1 MHGCEKG
8 KANLEVDET
17 SKSCIDRVF
26 LPVQCSP
33 GTDHIPIAE
42 RKRGTMSDRI
52 NRQWRLAARP
62 NGLIKDSDFEWV
74 EEPVRALSD
83 GEVLARNIYL
93 SLDPANR
100 GWVREGP
107 SYVEPVGVGDVMRG
121 LTIGVVED
129 SNNDR
134 FSPGALVSG
143 TIGWQDYGISD
154 GSDLRVI
161 DPGPLPLTAFLGLF
175 GIVGL
180 TAYFGLLDIGQ
191 PKAGETLVVSG
202 AAGAVGSIVGQIGK
216 IVGCRVVGIAGSD
229 AKCAW
234 LTDDLGFDAAINY
247 KSENVARKLHKHC
260 PDGIDVIFEN
270 VGGEILDAE
279 LVWINNSARV
289 VICGLISGYNATEP
303 VPGPS
308 AFPMVLIRR
317 ARVEGFI
324 VMDYLDRT
332 AEAIEKLSGWYAEG
346 YLKYKVDVYDGLE
359 TAPRNINRL
368 FDGSHDGKLIIK
380 VSDEP

>member
-1 MHGCEKG
+1 M
-8 KANLEVDET
+8 T
-17 SKSCIDRVF
+17 
-26 LPVQCSP
+26 
-33 GTDHIPIAE
+33 
-42 RKRGTMSDRI
+42 DRI

-62 NGLIKDSDFEWV
+62 EGLIKDSDFEWR
-74 EEPVRALSD
+74 EEPVRPLAD
-83 GEVLARNIYL
+83 GEVLVRNIYL
-93 SLDPANR
+93 SLDPSNR
-100 GWVREGP
+100 GWIREGP
-107 SYVEPVGVGDVMRG
+107 SYVEPVGIGDVMRG
-121 LTIGVVED
+121 LTLGVVEE
-129 SNNDR
+129 SRNER
-134 FSPGALVSG
+134 FSPGDLVSG
-143 TIGWQDYGISD
+143 TVGWQDYAISD
-154 GSDLRVI
+154 GSDQRVI

-180 TAYFGLLDIGQ
+180 TAYFGLLDIGK

-216 IVGCRVVGIAGSD
+216 IMGCRVVGIAGSD

-247 KSENVARKLHKHC
+247 KTENVVRTLHKHC

-270 VGGEILDAE
+270 VGGDILDAE
-279 LVWINNSARV
+279 LTWINNYARV
-289 VICGLISGYNATEP
+289 AVCGLISGYNAAEK

-317 ARVEGFI
+317 ARIEGFI

-332 AEAIEKLSGWYAEG
+332 GEAIAKLSEWYAEG
-346 YLKYKVDVYDGLE
+346 RLKYKVDVYDGLE
-359 TAPRNINRL
+359 TAPKNINRL
-368 FDGSHDGKLIIK
+368 FDGSHDGKLIIR

>member
-1 MHGCEKG
+1 M
-8 KANLEVDET
+8 ANPT
-17 SKSCIDRVF
+17 
-26 LPVQCSP
+26 
-33 GTDHIPIAE
+33 
-42 RKRGTMSDRI
+42 

-62 NGLIKDSDFEWV
+62 QGMIKDTDFEWV
-74 EEPVRALSD
+74 EEPVRSLEN
-83 GEVLARNIYL
+83 GEVLVRNIYL

-107 SYVEPVGVGDVMRG
+107 SYVQPVGIGDVMRG
-121 LTIGVVED
+121 LTISVVEA
-129 SNNDR
+129 SRNDR
-134 FSPGALVSG
+134 FSEGDIVSG
-143 TIGWQDYGISD
+143 TAGWQDYGVSD

-161 DPGPLPLTAFLGLF
+161 PPSFLPLTAFLGLF
-175 GIVGL
+175 GMVGL
-180 TAYFGLLDIGQ
+180 TAYFGLLDVGKPQ
-191 PKAGETLVVSG
+191 AGETLVVSG

-234 LTDDLGFDAAINY
+234 LTDELGFDAAVNY
-247 KSENVARKLHKHC
+247 KTESVTRKLHKHC

-279 LVWINNSARV
+279 LMWINNFARV
-289 VICGLISGYNATEP
+289 VICGLISSYNATEP
-303 VPGPS
+303 VPGPYGFRS
-308 AFPMVLIRR
+308 VLVRR
-317 ARVEGFI
+317 ARIQGFI
-324 VMDYLDRT
+324 IFDYMDRA
-332 AEAIEKLSGWYAEG
+332 AEAIQKMSEWYTEG
-346 YLKYKVDVYDGLE
+346 RLKYRVDVYDGLE

>member
-1 MHGCEKG
+1 M
-8 KANLEVDET
+8 T
-17 SKSCIDRVF
+17 
-26 LPVQCSP
+26 
-33 GTDHIPIAE
+33 
-42 RKRGTMSDRI
+42 DRI

-62 NGLIKDSDFEWV
+62 QGLIKETDFQWL
-74 EEPVRALSD
+74 EEPLRSIED
-83 GEVLARNIYL
+83 GEVLVRNIYL

-100 GWVREGP
+100 GWVREGA
-107 SYVEPVGVGDVMRG
+107 SYVEPVEIGDVMRG
-121 LTIGVVED
+121 LTIGVVEM
-129 SNNDR
+129 SRNHR
-134 FSPGALVSG
+134 FSEGDIVAG

-154 GSDLRVI
+154 GAGLRVI
-161 DPGPLPLTAFLGLF
+161 QPGPLPLTAFLGLF
-175 GIVGL
+175 GMVGL
-180 TAYFGLLDIGQ
+180 TAYFGLLDVGQ
-191 PKAGETLVVSG
+191 PQAGETLVVSG

-234 LTDDLGFDAAINY
+234 LTDELGFDAAVNY
-247 KSENVARKLHKHC
+247 KTENVFRKLRKHC

-279 LVWINNSARV
+279 LMWINDFARV

-303 VPGPS
+303 VPGPYS
-308 AFPMVLIRR
+308 FPMVLIRR

-324 VMDYLDRT
+324 AIDYMDRA
-332 AEAIEKLSGWYAEG
+332 AEAVQKMSEWHAEG
-346 YLKYKVDVYDGLE
+346 RLSYRVDVYDGLE

>member
-1 MHGCEKG
+1 M
-8 KANLEVDET
+8 T
-17 SKSCIDRVF
+17 
-26 LPVQCSP
+26 
-33 GTDHIPIAE
+33 
-42 RKRGTMSDRI
+42 DRI

-62 NGLIKDSDFEWV
+62 EGLIKDGDFRWV
-74 EEPVRALSD
+74 EEPVRELSG
-83 GEVLARNIYL
+83 GEVLVRNIYL

-107 SYVEPVGVGDVMRG
+107 SYVEPVEIGDVMRG
-121 LTIGVVED
+121 LSIGVVED
-129 SNNDR
+129 SRNEG
-134 FSPGALVSG
+134 FSAGDVVSAAV
-143 TIGWQDYGISD
+143 GWQDYGISD
-154 GSDLRVI
+154 GNDLRLI
-161 DPGPLPLTAFLGLF
+161 PPGPLPLTAYLGLF
-175 GIVGL
+175 GMVGL
-180 TAYFGLLDIGQ
+180 TAYFGLLEIGQ

-234 LTDDLGFDAAINY
+234 LTDDLGFDAAVNY
-247 KSENVARKLHKHC
+247 KTENVVRKLHRHC

-270 VGGEILDAE
+270 VGGDILDAE
-279 LVWINNSARV
+279 MTWINNHARI
-289 VICGLISGYNATEP
+289 VICGLISGYNASERL
-303 VPGPS
+303 PGPS

-324 VMDYLDRT
+324 VVDYFPRA
-332 AEAIEKLSGWYAEG
+332 AEAIAKLSEWFAEG
-346 YLKYKVDVYDGLE
+346 RLTYKVDVYEGLE

>member
-1 MHGCEKG
+1 M
-8 KANLEVDET
+8 ANPT
-17 SKSCIDRVF
+17 
-26 LPVQCSP
+26 
-33 GTDHIPIAE
+33 
-42 RKRGTMSDRI
+42 

-62 NGLIKDSDFEWV
+62 QGMIKDTDFEWV
-74 EEPVRALSD
+74 EEPVRSLET
-83 GEVLARNIYL
+83 GEVLVRNIYL

-107 SYVEPVGVGDVMRG
+107 SYVEPVGIGDVMRG
-121 LTIGVVED
+121 LTISVVEA
-129 SNNDR
+129 SRNDR
-134 FSPGALVSG
+134 FSEGDIVSG
-143 TIGWQDYGISD
+143 TAGWQDYGISD

-161 DPGPLPLTAFLGLF
+161 PPSPLPLTAFLGLF
-175 GIVGL
+175 GMVGL
-180 TAYFGLLDIGQ
+180 TAYFGLLDVGKPQ
-191 PKAGETLVVSG
+191 AGETLVVSG

-234 LTDDLGFDAAINY
+234 LTDELGFDAAVNY
-247 KSENVARKLHKHC
+247 KTESVTRNLHKHC

-279 LVWINNSARV
+279 LMWINNFARV
-289 VICGLISGYNATEP
+289 VICGLISSYNATEP
-303 VPGPS
+303 VPGPYGFRS
-308 AFPMVLIRR
+308 VLVRR
-317 ARVEGFI
+317 ARIQGFI
-324 VMDYLDRT
+324 IFDYMDR
-332 AEAIEKLSGWYAEG
+332 ASEAIQKMSEWYTEG
-346 YLKYKVDVYDGLE
+346 RLKYRVDVYDGLE

>member
-1 MHGCEKG
+1 M
-8 KANLEVDET
+8 
-17 SKSCIDRVF
+17 R
-26 LPVQCSP
+26 
-33 GTDHIPIAE
+33 E
-42 RKRGTMSDRI
+42 RS

-62 NGLIKDSDFEWV
+62 QGLIKDTDFEWR
-74 EEPVRALSD
+74 EEPVRPLEE
-83 GEVLARNIYL
+83 GEVLVRTIYL

-100 GWVREGP
+100 GWIREGP
-107 SYVEPVGVGDVMRG
+107 SYVEPVEIGEVMRG
-121 LTIGVVED
+121 LTVGVVEA
-129 SNNDR
+129 SRNDR
-134 FSPGALVSG
+134 FTEGDLVSG
-143 TIGWQDYGISD
+143 TNGWQDYAVSD
-154 GSDLRVI
+154 GSDMRAI
-161 DPGPLPLTAFLGLF
+161 PPSPLPLTAHLGLF

-180 TAYFGLLDIGQ
+180 TAYFGLLDVGR
-191 PKAGETLVVSG
+191 PRAGETLVVSG
-202 AAGAVGSIVGQIGK
+202 AAGAVGSIVGQIGR
-216 IVGCRVVGIAGSD
+216 IVGCRVVGIAGTD

-234 LTDDLGFDAAINY
+234 LTGELGFDAAVNY
-247 KSENVARKLHKHC
+247 KTESVARKLHKHC

-279 LVWINNSARV
+279 LMWINNHARV

-324 VMDYLDRT
+324 VMDYLHRA
-332 AEAIEKLSGWYAEG
+332 AEAIEKMSEWYAEG
-346 YLKYKVDVYDGLE
+346 RLKYKVDVYDGLE

>member
-1 MHGCEKG
+1 M
-8 KANLEVDET
+8 
-17 SKSCIDRVF
+17 R
-26 LPVQCSP
+26 
-33 GTDHIPIAE
+33 E
-42 RKRGTMSDRI
+42 RS

-62 NGLIKDSDFEWV
+62 QGLIKDTDFEWR
-74 EEPVRALSD
+74 EEPVRPLEE
-83 GEVLARNIYL
+83 GEVLVRTIYL

-100 GWVREGP
+100 GWIREGP
-107 SYVEPVGVGDVMRG
+107 SYVQPVEIGEVMRG
-121 LTIGVVED
+121 LTVGVVEA
-129 SNNDR
+129 SRNDR
-134 FSPGALVSG
+134 FTEGDLVSG
-143 TIGWQDYGISD
+143 TNGWQDYAVSD
-154 GSDLRVI
+154 GSDLRAI
-161 DPGPLPLTAFLGLF
+161 PPSPLPLTAHLGLF

-180 TAYFGLLDIGQ
+180 TAYFGLLDVGR
-191 PKAGETLVVSG
+191 PEAGETLVVSG

-216 IVGCRVVGIAGSD
+216 IVGCRVVGIAGTD

-234 LTDDLGFDAAINY
+234 LTGELGFDAAVNY
-247 KSENVARKLHKHC
+247 KTESVARKLHKHC

-279 LVWINNSARV
+279 LMWINNHARV

-324 VMDYLDRT
+324 VMDYLHRA
-332 AEAIEKLSGWYAEG
+332 AEAIEKMSEWYAEG
-346 YLKYKVDVYDGLE
+346 RLKYKVDVYDGLE

>member
-1 MHGCEKG
+1 MSE
-8 KANLEVDET
+8 
-17 SKSCIDRVF
+17 RV
-26 LPVQCSP
+26 
-33 GTDHIPIAE
+33 
-42 RKRGTMSDRI
+42 

-62 NGLIKDSDFEWV
+62 EGLIKESDFEWV
-74 EEPVRALSD
+74 EEPLADLEN
-83 GEVLARNIYL
+83 GQVLVRNIYL

-100 GWVREGP
+100 GWVRKGP
-107 SYVEPVGVGDVMRG
+107 SYVEPVEIGDVMRG
-121 LTIGVVED
+121 LTVGVVEG
-129 SNNDR
+129 SRNDR
-134 FSPGALVSG
+134 FAEGDIVSG
-143 TIGWQDYGISD
+143 SIGWQDYGISD
-154 GSDLRVI
+154 GTDLRPI
-161 DPGPLPLTAFLGLF
+161 PPGPLPLTAHLGLF

-180 TAYFGLLDIGQ
+180 TAYFGLLDVGR

-234 LTDDLGFDAAINY
+234 LTDELGLDAAINY
-247 KSENVARKLHKHC
+247 KSENVGRRLHKLC

-279 LVWINNSARV
+279 LRWINNVARV
-289 VICGLISGYNATEP
+289 VICGLISGYNSTEP
-303 VPGPS
+303 VPGPYL
-308 AFPMVLIRR
+308 FPMVLIRR

-324 VMDYLDRT
+324 VMDYLDRA
-332 AEAIEKLSGWYAEG
+332 AEAVQQMGEWHAEG
-346 YLKYKVDVYDGLE
+346 KLQYRVDVYDGLE

>member
-1 MHGCEKG
+1 
-8 KANLEVDET
+8 
-17 SKSCIDRVF
+17 
-26 LPVQCSP
+26 
-33 GTDHIPIAE
+33 
-42 RKRGTMSDRI
+42 MSDRI

-62 NGLIKDSDFEWV
+62 QGLIKDSDFQWV

-83 GEVLARNIYL
+83 GEVLVRNIYL

-121 LTIGVVED
+121 LTIGVVEE
-129 SNNDR
+129 SRNDR
-134 FSPGALVSG
+134 FLPGNVVSG

-154 GSDLRVI
+154 GSDMRVI
-161 DPGPLPLTAFLGLF
+161 HADPLPLTAFLGLF

-180 TAYFGLLDIGQ
+180 TAYVGLLDIGQ
-191 PKAGETLVVSG
+191 PKSGETLVVSG

-216 IVGCRVVGIAGSD
+216 ILGCRVVGIAGTD

-234 LTDDLGFDAAINY
+234 LTEDLGFDAAINY
-247 KSENVARKLHKHC
+247 KTENVARKLHKHC
-260 PDGIDVIFEN
+260 PEGIDVIFEN

-279 LVWINNSARV
+279 LMWINNYARIA
-289 VICGLISGYNATEP
+289 ICGLISGYNATEP

-324 VMDYLDRT
+324 VMDFLDR
-332 AEAIEKLSGWYAEG
+332 APEAIEKLSEWYAEG
-346 YLKYKVDVYDGLE
+346 LLKYKVDVYDGLE

-380 VSDEP
+380 VSEEP

>member
-1 MHGCEKG
+1 MGARERG
-8 KANLEVDET
+8 TILVLFG
-17 SKSCIDRVF
+17 IRVF
-26 LPVQCSP
+26 KGAKGNP
-33 GTDHIPIAE
+33 GTSHIRIAE
-42 RKRGTMSDRI
+42 RERDTMSKRI

-62 NGLIKDSDFEWV
+62 EGLIKDSDFRWV
-74 EEPVRALSD
+74 EEPVRVLSD
-83 GEVLARNIYL
+83 GEVLVRNIYL

-100 GWVREGP
+100 GWVGKGP

-121 LTIGVVED
+121 LTIGVVEE
-129 SNNDR
+129 SRNDR
-134 FSPGALVSG
+134 FSPGDVVSG

-161 DPGPLPLTAFLGLF
+161 DAGPLPLTAFLGLF
-175 GIVGL
+175 GMVGL
-180 TAYFGLLDIGQ
+180 TAYFGLLEIGQ

-216 IVGCRVVGIAGSD
+216 IVGCRVVGIAGTD

-247 KSENVARKLHKHC
+247 KAENVARMLHKHC

-279 LVWINNSARV
+279 LMWINNHARV
-289 VICGLISGYNATEP
+289 VICGLISRYNATEP

-324 VMDYLDRT
+324 VIDYMDRA

-346 YLKYKVDVYDGLE
+346 LLKYKVDVYDGLE

-380 VSDEP
+380 VSEEP

>member
-1 MHGCEKG
+1 M
-8 KANLEVDET
+8 
-17 SKSCIDRVF
+17 R
-26 LPVQCSP
+26 
-33 GTDHIPIAE
+33 E
-42 RKRGTMSDRI
+42 RS

-62 NGLIKDSDFEWV
+62 QGLIKDTDFEWR
-74 EEPVRALSD
+74 EEPVRPLEE
-83 GEVLARNIYL
+83 GEVLVRTIYL

-100 GWVREGP
+100 GWIREGP
-107 SYVEPVGVGDVMRG
+107 SYVEPVEIGEVMRG
-121 LTIGVVED
+121 LTVGVVEA
-129 SNNDR
+129 SRNDR
-134 FSPGALVSG
+134 FTEGDLVSG
-143 TIGWQDYGISD
+143 TNGWQDYAVSD
-154 GSDLRVI
+154 GSDLRAI
-161 DPGPLPLTAFLGLF
+161 PPSPLPLTAHLGLF

-180 TAYFGLLDIGQ
+180 TAYFGLLDVGR

-202 AAGAVGSIVGQIGK
+202 AAGAVGSIVGQIGR
-216 IVGCRVVGIAGSD
+216 IVGCRVVGIAGTD

-234 LTDDLGFDAAINY
+234 LTGELGFDAAVNY
-247 KSENVARKLHKHC
+247 KTESVARKLHKHC

-279 LVWINNSARV
+279 LMWINNHARV

-324 VMDYLDRT
+324 VMDYLHRA
-332 AEAIEKLSGWYAEG
+332 AEAIEKMSEWYAEG
-346 YLKYKVDVYDGLE
+346 RLKYKVDVYDGLE

>member
-1 MHGCEKG
+1 M
-8 KANLEVDET
+8 
-17 SKSCIDRVF
+17 SKRV
-26 LPVQCSP
+26 
-33 GTDHIPIAE
+33 
-42 RKRGTMSDRI
+42 
-52 NRQWRLAARP
+52 NRQWRLTARP
-62 NGLIKDSDFEWV
+62 QGLIKDSDFEWR
-74 EEPVRALSD
+74 EEPVRALED
-83 GEVLARNIYL
+83 GEVLVRTIYL

-107 SYVEPVGVGDVMRG
+107 SYVEPVKIGEVMRG
-121 LTIGVVED
+121 LTVGVVEA
-129 SNNDR
+129 SRNDR
-134 FSPGALVSG
+134 FAEGDLVSG
-143 TIGWQDYGISD
+143 ANGWQDYAISD
-154 GSDLRVI
+154 GSDLRAI
-161 DPGPLPLTAFLGLF
+161 PPGPLPLTAYLGLF
-175 GIVGL
+175 GMVGL
-180 TAYFGLLDIGQ
+180 TAYFGLLDVGK
-191 PKAGETLVVSG
+191 PRAGETLVVSG

-216 IVGCRVVGIAGSD
+216 IVGCRVVGIAGTD

-234 LTDDLGFDAAINY
+234 LTDDLGFDAAVNY
-247 KSENVARKLHKHC
+247 KTESVARKLHKHC

-279 LVWINNSARV
+279 LMWINNHARV

-324 VMDYLDRT
+324 VIDYMDRA
-332 AEAIEKLSGWYAEG
+332 AEAIGKMSEWYAEG
-346 YLKYKVDVYDGLE
+346 RLKYKVDVYDGLE